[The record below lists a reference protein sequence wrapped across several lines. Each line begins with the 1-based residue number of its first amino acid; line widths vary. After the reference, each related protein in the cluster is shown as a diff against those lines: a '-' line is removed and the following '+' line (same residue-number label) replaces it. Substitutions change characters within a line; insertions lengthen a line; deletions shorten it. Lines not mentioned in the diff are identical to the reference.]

1 MLISINIS
9 VIEQKKSI
17 NKKKKKKKDC
27 GIKKNT

>member
-17 NKKKKKKKDC
+17 NKEKKKKKDC